1 MDNSKITGHI
11 SSQFNKELTGLFD
24 QVLEMGQLVREQMRD
39 GSRALRSG
47 DLALARRVA
56 ASDFRINA
64 LEVRID
70 EECTRII
77 ARRQPTAKDL
87 RFIIAMIKTVTD
99 LERMGDEAERI
110 ARMAVRLG
118 PSKEPPRRFPEL
130 RQLSH
135 SVEQM
140 LTDALLALERM
151 NTEAAAS
158 VVREDLT
165 VDQEY
170 EGVLR
175 RLMTHMME
183 DPRSIPRA
191 LNVLWAARS
200 LERIGD
206 RARNICEYVIYLVKG
221 KDVRHTSLEDLER
234 EARDSQS

>member
-1 MDNSKITGHI
+1 MDKSSITDHI
-11 SSQFNKELTGLFD
+11 SSQFNQELAGLFGR
-24 QVLEMGQLVREQMRD
+24 VLEMGRLVQEQMRD
-39 GSRALRSG
+39 ASRALRNG
-47 DLALARRVA
+47 DLELGRRVA

-64 LEVRID
+64 LEVRTD

-87 RFIIAMIKTVTD
+87 RFLMAMIKTVTD

-110 ARMAVRLG
+110 AQMAVRLG
-118 PSKEPPRRFPEL
+118 PSREPQRLFPEL
-130 RQLSH
+130 RQLSRH
-135 SVEQM
+135 VQQM
-140 LTDALLALERM
+140 LGDALHALERLD
-151 NTEAAAS
+151 TQAAAA
-158 VVREDLT
+158 VVRQDLT

-170 EGVLR
+170 EGLLR

-206 RARNICEYVIYLVKG
+206 RARNICEYIIYLVKG

-234 EARDSQS
+234 EASDSA

>member
-1 MDNSKITGHI
+1 MDKSSITDHI
-11 SSQFNKELTGLFD
+11 SSQFNQELAGLFGR
-24 QVLEMGQLVREQMRD
+24 VLEMCRLVQEQMRD
-39 GSRALRSG
+39 ASRALRNG
-47 DLALARRVA
+47 DLELGRRVA

-64 LEVRID
+64 LEVQTD

-87 RFIIAMIKTVTD
+87 RFIMAMIKTVTD

-110 ARMAVRLG
+110 AQMAVRLG
-118 PSKEPPRRFPEL
+118 PSREPQRLFPEL

-135 SVEQM
+135 HVQQM
-140 LTDALLALERM
+140 LGDALHALERLD
-151 NTEAAAS
+151 TQAAAA
-158 VVREDLT
+158 VVRQDLT

-170 EGVLR
+170 EGLLR

-206 RARNICEYVIYLVKG
+206 RARNICEYIIYLVKG

-234 EARDSQS
+234 EASDSA